1 MTNSASGEHEKSAT
15 EAPVSLV
22 SDEVPALKTPAQM
35 SLEPCEE
42 TWRRGANIPYIDP
55 PTIPAGMTVETYR
68 HVRERRKPHRVR
80 RLASPALWLV

>member
-1 MTNSASGEHEKSAT
+1 MTKRTSGERERGAT
-15 EAPVSLV
+15 LAPEWRP
-22 SDEVPALKTPAQM
+22 SDEASALKTSAQIG
-35 SLEPCEE
+35 LEPSQE
-42 TWRRGANIPYIDP
+42 TRRGAKLPYIDP

>member
-1 MTNSASGEHEKSAT
+1 MTKSTSGEREKRAT
-15 EAPVSLV
+15 EAPASPR
-22 SDEVPALKTPAQM
+22 SDEPDLRSDETPR
-35 SLEPCEE
+35 
-42 TWRRGANIPYIDP
+42 TGANIPYIDP